1 MLMIKMLKMR
11 MVMVMVEVDAMLTM
25 WMVKVMVE
33 VDNDDYVDDDIHD
46 IWRPSYISNK
56 YISYFLD
63 FTYHIFN
70 YKLYVLHI
78 TYFTYNVY
86 TGRLRQ
92 KYRFQ
97 DRLLWTPYCA
107 FGNLAQNDFPDHL
120 WFLIARHNIKLLT
133 WSRTFFVPYECVCFW
148 IRMLSDEGCLNAYR
162 LLLSLY

>member
-1 MLMIKMLKMR
+1 
-11 MVMVMVEVDAMLTM
+11 MVEVDAMLTM

-78 TYFTYNVY
+78 IYFTYNVY
-86 TGRLRQ
+86 TVHFIFYIFHIL
-92 KYRFQ
+92 
-97 DRLLWTPYCA
+97 
-107 FGNLAQNDFPDHL
+107 H
-120 WFLIARHNIKLLT
+120 
-133 WSRTFFVPYECVCFW
+133 
-148 IRMLSDEGCLNAYR
+148 ML
-162 LLLSLY
+162 